1 MSKEARSIF
10 LVVLTLVFYAVSIAL
25 QSGGT
30 LVFPFPLNPFFFFA
44 VAVYFIFL
52 HRKQK
57 VISLIIG
64 ASALFGVLSSQ
75 VLWEI
80 ILPLESMELFLNYP
94 WIYWFQLLYGVMLLT
109 WAALFLIK
117 QNDILAKLITFL
129 GMILFSIGYVSGQ
142 DSMLI
147 VGLGLI
153 TFSALYEAVY
163 QPFQMLWLM
172 LFILESTKWINFI
185 VA

>member
-44 VAVYFIFL
+44 VAAYFIYL

-57 VISLIIG
+57 AISIIIG
-64 ASALFGVLSSQ
+64 ASALFGVLSSK

-80 ILPLESMELFLNYP
+80 LLSVESMESFLNFP
-94 WIYWFQLLYGVMLLT
+94 WIYWFQLLYGVALLT
-109 WAALFLIK
+109 WAAFTLIK
-117 QNDILAKLITFL
+117 QNDTLAKIITLL
-129 GMILFSIGYVSGQ
+129 GMVMFSIGYVSGQ
-142 DSMLI
+142 DGALL

-163 QPFQMLWLM
+163 HPFQMLWLL
-172 LFILESTKWINFI
+172 LFILESTKWLNFF